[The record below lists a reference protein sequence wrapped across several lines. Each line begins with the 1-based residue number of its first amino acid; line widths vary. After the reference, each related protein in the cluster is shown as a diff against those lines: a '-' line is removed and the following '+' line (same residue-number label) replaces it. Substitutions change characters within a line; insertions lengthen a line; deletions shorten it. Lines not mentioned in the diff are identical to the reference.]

1 MKTTF
6 QKLIEYI
13 NQHDV
18 GEIIF
23 RKNILKEI
31 DLSGKMTI
39 DTYRITLTR
48 QGYLKTTK
56 RGQYKILKKVPIF
69 LNTDGKTFKETPIGM
84 VLRIW
89 DESASTKK
97 ESQPYT
103 EKPKFTHSETEGNK
117 VGKTNDAGAAKQA
130 KESWSIAKKET
141 ANSTTKA
148 NATTKNN

>member
-56 RGQYKILKKVPIF
+56 RGQYRILKKVPIF
-69 LNTDGKTFKETPIGM
+69 LNTDGKTFKETPIGR

-89 DESASTKK
+89 DESTSTKK
-97 ESQPYT
+97 EG
-103 EKPKFTHSETEGNK
+103 E
-117 VGKTNDAGAAKQA
+117 
-130 KESWSIAKKET
+130 IL
-141 ANSTTKA
+141 
-148 NATTKNN
+148 